1 MRKLKHYRK
10 MFNQTQRE
18 VANNLGISISM
29 YAQVEQGKKGVS
41 DKLKIKIAKYF
52 NTTVGILFFGEP
64 ITNSNKKGW
73 TISNSKSLQF
83 VIIEQILEIS
93 LRRWGQD
100 DFWKFIIVLII

>member
-41 DKLKIKIAKYF
+41 DKMKIKIAKYF
-52 NTTVGILFFGEP
+52 NTTVGILFFGES
-64 ITNSNKKGW
+64 ITNSNKKGQKN
-73 TISNSKSLQF
+73 I
-83 VIIEQILEIS
+83 
-93 LRRWGQD
+93 
-100 DFWKFIIVLII
+100 

>member
-52 NTTVGILFFGEP
+52 NTTVGILFLE
-64 ITNSNKKGW
+64 NL
-73 TISNSKSLQF
+73 LQI
-83 VIIEQILEIS
+83 VIKRLNNI
-93 LRRWGQD
+93 
-100 DFWKFIIVLII
+100 